1 MKKPLITM
9 TTRLLIIRAVADV
22 FWISLT
28 GLLIL
33 SLVQN

>member
-9 TTRLLIIRAVADV
+9 TTRLLIIRAVTDV